1 MRTGRGGA
9 HAQIDDVR
17 RVRAAELP
25 RGVRLV
31 TSYLHAATARSLS
44 RCRSPRLRQ
53 RLDQRAPLRLVGR
66 TDVGANPRARRVES
80 AHPAYPPG
88 TSIAVLGLHHP
99 DFRDRCLPS
108 RRQSASTATNGRQ
121 SVEIPPTTRSER
133 VPHRRLRERRAS
145 PSVGRAFGR
154 SLSRRLARCR
164 KVIPKLRA
172 RTSAALPVS

>member
-1 MRTGRGGA
+1 MYVGWRGEQHAAYTAQITGRRACRQDRVDWPPGGTSILRSTAAACMRTGRGGA

-88 TSIAVLGLHHP
+88 TSIAVLG
-99 DFRDRCLPS
+99 
-108 RRQSASTATNGRQ
+108 
-121 SVEIPPTTRSER
+121 
-133 VPHRRLRERRAS
+133 
-145 PSVGRAFGR
+145 
-154 SLSRRLARCR
+154 
-164 KVIPKLRA
+164 
-172 RTSAALPVS
+172 